1 MDRHPDISAWRDIFL
16 QAATEVGTR
25 LASFVPNLLGAILIL
40 VVGWLVSRSAEIA
53 ASRALR
59 TVGLDRAAARLRL
72 AEVLERAGLGLTL
85 SELVARLVF
94 WLLML
99 TFLLSGIETL
109 GLTAVTATIDRLI
122 AYIPNLVG
130 AALITLL
137 GLLFAR
143 FLGSLVSS
151 AAAAAGF
158 PSAPRLGFLVQVLVA
173 GLVVVVAIEQLG
185 VGTAVLVGP
194 LTAVL
199 AALGFTAG
207 LAFALGAR
215 PIITHILAGHF
226 LRQSLPRDSFVE
238 VDGQRGIIERI
249 GATDTVLRNGERSWS
264 IPNAQLLDRVVG
276 R

>member
-1 MDRHPDISAWRDIFL
+1 MDRHPDISAWRDVLL
-16 QAATEVGTR
+16 QVASELGTR
-25 LASFVPNLLGAILIL
+25 LSSFIPNLLGALLIF
-40 VVGWLVSRSAEIA
+40 VVGWLLSRSVEIA
-53 ASRALR
+53 ASRTLR

-72 AEVLERAGLGLTL
+72 TDVLERAGLRLAL
-85 SELVARLVF
+85 SELLARLLF

-99 TFLLSGIETL
+99 TFLLSSVETL

-137 GLLFAR
+137 GLLFSR
-143 FLGSLVSS
+143 FVASLVSS

-158 PSAPRLGFLVQVLVA
+158 PSAARLGFVVQVLVA
-173 GLVVVVAIEQLG
+173 GLAIVAAIEQLG
-185 VGTAVLVGP
+185 VSTAVLVGP

-199 AALGFTAG
+199 ATAGFTAG

-215 PIITHILAGHF
+215 PVVTHILAGHF

-238 VDGQRGIIERI
+238 VDGERGIVERV
-249 GATDTVLRNGERSWS
+249 GSTDTVLRNGEKSWS
-264 IPNAQLLDRVVG
+264 IPNAQLLDRVIV